1 MLRHIQSHLS
11 GRAGFTLPEIILV
24 VIVMAI
30 LMTVSMPVLYQFVQR
45 KDMQSEENTQLEI
58 RKALQA
64 YLQEKNKLPGADTWS
79 TDLAG
84 YTNLSADQ
92 IANDTWR
99 RPRAYITYTDP
110 TRQLQGSTVEVYYVT
125 ILSMGGNGE
134 ADGADGVAVSGKSY
148 AAADD
153 DAWWSRKAG
162 QEVAKFSSLKAGGD
176 DVLLRFTDYPEK
188 IERYNLT
195 LQRLDRIAQALEAYA
210 KNGYANKVVACST
223 LPKDVNG
230 VTGDATCDNGA
241 PEKIVYYPRA
251 TAIANQA
258 DGATYYNTTT
268 YVNNNQSDAN
278 RRANM
283 QNLMR
288 LLGLPDEFCCSAL
301 ALGSDDQPRPF
312 YYFSNPRPR
321 NAGGGCAGRPGV
333 ADVKLPA
340 RLSTTNDDTAASNP
354 TCG

>member
-1 MLRHIQSHLS
+1 MMLNNKLS
-11 GRAGFTLPEIILV
+11 LKSRQGFTLPEIILT
-24 VIVMAI
+24 VIILAI

-45 KDMQSEENTQLEI
+45 KDMQTEENTQLEI

-84 YTNLSADQ
+84 YTNLSSDQ
-92 IANDTWR
+92 IAKDTWR

-125 ILSMGGNGE
+125 IFSMGGNGE
-134 ADGADGVAVSGKSY
+134 ADAADGVAVDNKNY
-148 AAADD
+148 AANNDGG
-153 DAWWSRKAG
+153 WWSRITG

-195 LQRLDRIAQALEAYA
+195 LQRLDRIAGALESYA
-210 KNGYANKVVACST
+210 KNGYANKVVACSI
-223 LPKDVNG
+223 LPKDANG

-241 PEKIVYYPRA
+241 PEKIVYYPKSL
-251 TAIANQA
+251 AIANTT
-258 DGATYYNTTT
+258 DSATYYNTTV
-268 YVNNNQSDAN
+268 YVNNNQTDAS
-278 RRANM
+278 RRGNM
-283 QNLMR
+283 QGLMR

-301 ALGSDDQPRPF
+301 ALGSDDQPKPF

-321 NAGGGCAGRPGV
+321 NVGGGCASRPGV
-333 ADVKLPA
+333 ADTKLPA